1 MGRSRWAAHRS
12 HAPWNSRS
20 SRVTRTFPSRALA
33 RRAGFRH
40 TLASRARRRLA
51 GGESLRGLRQSARSG
66 RKVRPGRLGR
76 STHPGRAAGGRHGLT
91 PPDRHLLGRAHR
103 VPEFAGRS
111 SREPGV
117 ESSLM
122 SSSPTPVAELGR
134 RAKAAM
140 AALASASTAD
150 KDAALLAAADLL
162 EQRSADLLAAN
173 AVDLEAAEAAG
184 LEPGPL
190 DRLRLTEARITGMAD
205 GLRAVATLPDP
216 IGEVLDGWQRPNGLK
231 IERRRVPLGVVAII
245 YENRPNVTSDAAG
258 ICLKSGNVAILRGS
272 AGALRSNVAIADAL
286 RDGLTKAGLPADAVL
301 LVDDVRHEA
310 AVELMQLTDVVDC
323 LIPRGGP
330 ALIQS
335 IRDNATVPVI
345 IDGDG
350 NCHVYVDAAADLD
363 NALDI
368 VVNAKTQRPSV
379 CNAAE
384 TLVVHEAVAD
394 AFLPT
399 IAAALVEEGVE
410 LVGDAGARARVPAMG
425 EATDDDFQ
433 REFLALKMSVAVVP
447 SLDAAVDHVNRFSSG
462 HTEAI
467 LTRDLASAARFT
479 DAVDSGTVVV
489 NASTRFTDGA
499 EFGFGAEIGISTQKL
514 HARGP
519 MALRELTTYKYVVWG
534 DGQIRD

>member
-1 MGRSRWAAHRS
+1 MS
-12 HAPWNSRS
+12 AP
-20 SRVTRTFPSRALA
+20 LA
-33 RRAGFRH
+33 
-40 TLASRARRRLA
+40 
-51 GGESLRGLRQSARSG
+51 
-66 RKVRPGRLGR
+66 
-76 STHPGRAAGGRHGLT
+76 
-91 PPDRHLLGRAHR
+91 
-103 VPEFAGRS
+103 VP
-111 SREPGV
+111 
-117 ESSLM
+117 
-122 SSSPTPVAELGR
+122 ELGR
-134 RAKAAM
+134 RAKAA
-140 AALASASTAD
+140 AAVLASASTEE
-150 KDAALLAAADLL
+150 KNAALVAAADLL
-162 EQRSADLLAAN
+162 VQRTTELLAAN
-173 AVDLEAAEAAG
+173 RLDVEAADAAG
-184 LEPGPL
+184 MDAGPL
-190 DRLRLTEARITGMAD
+190 DRLRLTDARIIGMAD

-216 IGEVLDGWQRPNGLK
+216 IGEVLDGWRRPNGLR
-231 IERRRVPLGVVAII
+231 IEQRRVPLGVVAII

-258 ICLKSGNVAILRGS
+258 ICLKSGNAAILRGS
-272 AGALRSNVAIADAL
+272 ATALRSNLAIADVL

-335 IRDNATVPVI
+335 IRDHATVPVI

-350 NCHVYVDAAADLD
+350 NCHVYVDASADLD
-363 NALDI
+363 TAIDI

-384 TLVVHEAVAD
+384 SLVVHEAVAD
-394 AFLPT
+394 AFLPR
-399 IAAALVEEGVE
+399 AATALVEQGVE
-410 LVGDAGARARVPAMG
+410 LVGDAGARARVPGMG
-425 EATDDDFQ
+425 EATDDDFG
-433 REFLALKMSVAVVP
+433 REFLALKLSVAVVP
-447 SLDAAVDHVNRFSSG
+447 SLEAAVEHVNRYGSG

-467 LTRDLASAARFT
+467 LTRDLAAAQRFT
-479 DAVDSGTVVV
+479 EAIDAGTVVV